1 MYLRVLSDCLL
12 ESFISPW
19 SSTLTLFK
27 SWEAFNQ
34 LLVNR
39 SKWKTTTNWCHNR
52 IRRSNVPPVSSNS
65 SFCPATPS
73 QSSSLIYI
81 RKCNFLACSFLLSL
95 HTGACLPH
103 EILSPFL
110 ISEETLL
117 LTLSILLYLQFSAGP
132 HPLQLWHLL
141 FPSSCWLSRS
151 LMNGC
156 TLLPYGCLQL
166 SMVGTAS
173 VFANVA
179 ANSSMA
185 KLSRYLLVLIS
196 IPLSDTFQPLQNCLQ
211 SLILSTI
218 VSLTLSSLFLSLQIS
233 AFV

>member
-1 MYLRVLSDCLL
+1 MQPD
-12 ESFISPW
+12 
-19 SSTLTLFK
+19 
-27 SWEAFNQ
+27 
-34 LLVNR
+34 
-39 SKWKTTTNWCHNR
+39 
-52 IRRSNVPPVSSNS
+52 SSNS

-81 RKCNFLACSFLLSL
+81 RKCNFLACSFLLSSL
-95 HTGACLPH
+95 HMQAYLPH

-117 LTLSILLYLQFSAGP
+117 LTLSILLYLQFPAGP

-141 FPSSCWLSRS
+141 FPSSRWLSHS

-166 SMVGTAS
+166 SMAGTAS

-179 ANSSMA
+179 ANGFMA
-185 KLSRYLLVLIS
+185 KLSRYCLVLIS
-196 IPLSDTFQPLQNCLQ
+196 IPLSDTSQPLQNCLQ